1 MGLSGSG
8 VRWCAAG
15 LYLRPPARSGPS
27 SPPAGGEL
35 GPLRGLAFDLGGTL
49 DADGESW
56 ASRFRGHWRALG
68 IEAEEAGADAALE
81 AGERAV
87 LDHPGAAELALE
99 PMVLLHVEAQL
110 ACLGLEDRTL
120 RDALV
125 QGFAAETDRTL
136 RARRPLLAALA
147 ERLPLAVVSNGCG
160 NTRVLVEEAGL
171 GDLFRVVV
179 DSSDVGV
186 WKPDPGILE
195 AVLRGLAVPADSIAV
210 VGDRVDRD
218 ADAARAAG
226 MRAVWVTAD
235 GEPPAGD
242 PRLERVDA
250 VIASVEA
257 LMPVGPA

>member
-1 MGLSGSG
+1 MGLSASG
-8 VRWCAAG
+8 VRWCADG
-15 LYLRPPARSGPS
+15 LYLQ
-27 SPPAGGEL
+27 PPAGGEL
-35 GPLRGLAFDLGGTL
+35 GPVRGLAFDLGGTL
-49 DADGESW
+49 DADGGSW

-68 IEAEEAGADAALE
+68 IEAQGAAADAALE

-87 LDHPGAAELALE
+87 LDHPGAAGLALE
-99 PMVLLHVEAQL
+99 PMVALHIEAQL
-110 ACLGLEDRTL
+110 ACLGLDDRTL

-125 QGFAAETDRTL
+125 QGFAGETERTL
-136 RARRPLLAALA
+136 CARRPLLAALA

-195 AVLRGLAVPADSIAV
+195 PVLRGLAVPADSLAV

-226 MRAVWVTAD
+226 MRAVWVTGG
-235 GEPPAGD
+235 GEPAADD

-257 LMPVGPA
+257 LMPVDPA